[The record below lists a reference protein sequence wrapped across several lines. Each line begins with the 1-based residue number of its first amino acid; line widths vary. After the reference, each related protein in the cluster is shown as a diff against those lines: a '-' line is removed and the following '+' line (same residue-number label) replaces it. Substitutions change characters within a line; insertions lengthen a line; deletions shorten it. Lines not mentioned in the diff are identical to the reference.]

1 MKKLSVFFHLCSVR
15 DNRKWL
21 YCIDKVLLYKTGTCL
36 NCYKYIIG
44 FVYHSWQCVEY
55 FNIIQTTVTVQCP
68 KIRKRA
74 CSITSRK
81 HLGRPLSWRVLWFV
95 SFLLLFNMRLYSMT
109 ISFNICHFRAR
120 VFLFA
125 NVEMV
130 VQALYCNFCLQSANS
145 FSVTRFYISMVKIES
160 VSMWPLVLVFHGTWK
175 KLGITPLRFTYS
187 TFFCADDC
195 LSFFMPI

>member
-1 MKKLSVFFHLCSVR
+1 MLAQLLQESTWGDPCRGACFDLYLSFC
-15 DNRKWL
+15 
-21 YCIDKVLLYKTGTCL
+21 
-36 NCYKYIIG
+36 
-44 FVYHSWQCVEY
+44 
-55 FNIIQTTVTVQCP
+55 
-68 KIRKRA
+68 
-74 CSITSRK
+74 
-81 HLGRPLSWRVLWFV
+81 
-95 SFLLLFNMRLYSMT
+95 FLICNT
-109 ISFNICHFRAR
+109 ISFNICHSFRAR